1 MDKDKAL
8 NYAMG
13 RSGNKRLG
21 VDLGGKFSGHKS
33 KRTASRIE
41 RERILSD
48 HKLVDEKISQL
59 KEQYKP
65 IPTWLKDATPS
76 SITEDRAMDKP
87 KKLETQTDGDL
98 SEVKK
103 DPEETKKAWEVW
115 LEKKTSGVYT
125 ARYSKVYPHQQ
136 NSKDRNEAIW
146 REALRRD
153 GMSFN
158 DVKEEWDDEKVE
170 AGVSDANKTYVT
182 KPIPDSKGGRGSF
195 QHCINANKDK
205 KNPGGW
211 CKQIERKIG
220 GGKKKGLGA
229 LGEGKIN
236 RKTGKKM
243 KLKPRKITLDEFE
256 SEKKID
262 EKARKK
268 RESKEAAG
276 AKKKRGK
283 KEDMEQAAIRAMSQ
297 VRELMT
303 QHAGYTEGPKGTL
316 YNKPPSK
323 QQLKE
328 VKIKKPTQEEINE
341 ETKEFPMY
349 KADYFVEEIRAN
361 IIYHNKIFPLVGM
374 IAGSVARGIT
384 PKAAKVGGEILD
396 DMGDMAKEEQEQ

>member
-115 LEKKTSGVYT
+115 LD
-125 ARYSKVYPHQQ
+125 
-136 NSKDRNEAIW
+136 NI
-146 REALRRD
+146 
-153 GMSFN
+153 
-158 DVKEEWDDEKVE
+158 
-170 AGVSDANKTYVT
+170 T